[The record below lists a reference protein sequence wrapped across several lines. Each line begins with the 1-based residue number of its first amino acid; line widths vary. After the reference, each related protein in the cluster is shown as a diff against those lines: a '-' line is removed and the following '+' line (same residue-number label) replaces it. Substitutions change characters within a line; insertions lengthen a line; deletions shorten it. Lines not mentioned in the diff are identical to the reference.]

1 MKDNIEV
8 MEGPY
13 SKALTEDLDGVVYR
27 EVKTVRVKSGMLTEY
42 VTKRVYQDSGDYND
56 TSSISPIIKVGS

>member
-13 SKALTEDLDGVVYR
+13 AKALTEDLDGVLYR
-27 EVKTVRVKSGMLTEY
+27 EIKTVRVKDGMLTEY
-42 VTKRVYQDSGDYND
+42 VTKRVYQASGDYND
-56 TSSISPIIKVGS
+56 TSSISPITKVGS

>member
-13 SKALTEDLDGVVYR
+13 AKALTEDVEGVLYR
-27 EVKTVRVKSGMLTEY
+27 ELKTVRVKDGMLTEY
-42 VTKRVYQDSGDYND
+42 VTKRSYHDSGDYND
-56 TSSISPIIKVGS
+56 TSSITPIIKVGS